1 MRGLFLLSLLV
12 SSLVSVALAQTQSGG
27 VSVVAA
33 QPAKS
38 RADRLAAER
47 QAAENRELMKALPM
61 GLVDEGPQPKKN
73 QPQPCPKN
81 CIKDEAAENK
91 AMMEALPFAGLSE
104 EETVRALSEP
114 MEEAKAASAAMG
126 SQVPAMPEY
135 HNMSPGKAAEVWH
148 QTFMATVYGNL
159 MNLDM
164 IEKALVNAAEMVQT
178 HPAKKAFVMDQ
189 VRSVSEFI
197 QNFYSSSYE
206 KIQPLFR
213 EFLNQGPNAFL
224 KNHVPVVGKK

>member
-1 MRGLFLLSLLV
+1 MRSLFLVSLLM
-12 SSLVSVALAQTQSGG
+12 SSLVSVALAQTPSGG
-27 VSVVAA
+27 GSTVAA

-38 RADRLAAER
+38 RADRQAAER

-61 GLVDEGPQPKKN
+61 GLVDEDPQPKKN

-81 CIKDEAAENK
+81 CTKDEAAENK

-114 MEEAKAASAAMG
+114 MEEAKAAPATG

-164 IEKALVNAAEMVQT
+164 IEKALVNAAEMVQA

-189 VRSVSEFI
+189 VRSVSEFV

-224 KNHVPVVGKK
+224 KNHAPVAGKR